1 MDQQLL
7 RYLSGELSANEL
19 AELLQRVENNP
30 QLKAEYIRLQNL
42 NSISK
47 LSFHHMDKEVGDNSY
62 KKFMLLVKRKA
73 RKSLTINILKYAA
86 IAVILIT
93 STVWLTL
100 FLQEKET
107 GSKLNTLYV
116 PAGQRAQITLQDG
129 TKVWLNAQSTL
140 IYPSHFSKKK
150 REVEIVGEAFFDV
163 AKDKKPFSVSTQDI
177 EIQVLGTQFNV
188 YAYPGANLIQTDLVE
203 GSLRVLEKNNR
214 NKMVL
219 LSPNQQMVFKENN
232 MIVSSISNPA
242 RLLWREGI
250 YSFENES
257 FSGIIDKLQL
267 YYDVRIIV
275 EDTEIFDVQY
285 TGKFRQR
292 DGIDEIL
299 RIIQKIYPFKI
310 KRDLEKNTITLSK

>member
-1 MDQQLL
+1 
-7 RYLSGELSANEL
+7 
-19 AELLQRVENNP
+19 
-30 QLKAEYIRLQNL
+30 
-42 NSISK
+42 
-47 LSFHHMDKEVGDNSY
+47 MDKEVGDNSY